1 MKRFGLRAKFIFL
14 IVGLLLVI
22 FALITFLVVRLNT
35 TTQRQNLLDNSKSF
49 ASLATEPIGKT
60 FLTYKDS
67 GRIRISDNIRRFT
80 DLDPNVTNVSIVDTS
95 GKILF
100 SQNNTA
106 IQAIPESQASSFEPV
121 YVYNSSKDLKQIIQP
136 FFEDFGSHRY
146 SMVYEISSAE
156 VQASIRQFVV
166 SILLFV
172 VLALVVFVGLAYMLI
187 NRLFIQPIRQLSSQ
201 AMAISAGQL
210 DQQIK
215 LDRNDEISDL
225 AKSVNKMAQ
234 SLKDDIAKLR
244 ETDRLKTEFMIIASH
259 NLRTPLSVINGYLEQ
274 SEDLKTVDELR
285 GAIGIIAGRSKQL
298 GVFAEDILTISSI
311 EAGRDLP
318 GLVKANLSEFMQ
330 AISDEFE
337 PLAEQ
342 AELKYDSLI
351 KDQDIQAKI
360 SPAHFRS
367 AIWNLLDNA
376 LKFTPKGGTIDLNV
390 ELKDGKAVVEV
401 RDSGIG
407 ISEEELPKLF
417 TKFHRATDALNS
429 QYEGTGI
436 GLYATKL
443 VVEKHGGTVSVE
455 SNLGSGSIFTIRL
468 PLATDDKK

>member
-1 MKRFGLRAKFIFL
+1 VKRFGLRAKFLLL

-22 FALITFLVVRLNT
+22 FALITFLVVHLNT
-35 TTQRQNLLDNSKSF
+35 NTQKLNLLNNSKSF

-67 GRIRISDNIRRFT
+67 GLVRINNNISRFT
-80 DLDPNVTNVSIVDTS
+80 DLDPNITNVAIVDNS
-95 GKILF
+95 GKVLF
-100 SQNNTA
+100 SQNNSG
-106 IQAIPESQASSFEPV
+106 IKDIPENQASSFEPV
-121 YVYNSSKDLKQIIQP
+121 YVYKNGKDLKQVIQP

-146 SMVYEISSAE
+146 SMVYEISSAD
-156 VQASIRQFVV
+156 VQASIRQFVL

-172 VLALVVFVGLAYMLI
+172 IMALIVFVSLAYLLI
-187 NRLFIQPIRQLSSQ
+187 NRLFIKPIRQLSSQ

-210 DQQIK
+210 DQQIM

-225 AKSVNKMAQ
+225 ANSVNKMAQ

-274 SEDLKTVDELR
+274 SEELNTVEELR
-285 GAIGIIAGRSKQL
+285 QAINIIAGRSKQL

-318 GLVKANLSEFMQ
+318 GLKSTDMAVYMRGIA
-330 AISDEFE
+330 DEFK

-342 AELKYDSLI
+342 KGIEFNTEIENDNYQAEL
-351 KDQDIQAKI
+351 

-376 LKFTPKGGTIDLNV
+376 LKFTDENGKIDLIVAKNSDSV
-390 ELKDGKAVVEV
+390 AISVK
-401 RDSGIG
+401 DSGIG
-407 ISEEELPKLF
+407 ISETEIPKLF
-417 TKFHRATDALNS
+417 TKFHRGTDIMNS

-443 VVEKHGGTVSVE
+443 VVEKHGGKVE
-455 SNLGSGSIFTIRL
+455 LQSQLGQGSTFTIKL
-468 PLATDDKK
+468 PLSNAKN